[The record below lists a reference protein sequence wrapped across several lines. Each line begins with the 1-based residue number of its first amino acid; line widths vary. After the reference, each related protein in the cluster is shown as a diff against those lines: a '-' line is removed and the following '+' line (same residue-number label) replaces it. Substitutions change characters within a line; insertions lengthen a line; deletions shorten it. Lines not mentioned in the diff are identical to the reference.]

1 MELITQ
7 HLDELF
13 KFAPGDKVDVVFPAF
28 SKDKRQTEIKQC
40 VIYKRSLQQDERRI
54 YLTYFVFY
62 HKKVPALQVNHGR
75 ILGFSS
81 QASKNFGEDAL

>member
-13 KFAPGDKVDVVFPAF
+13 KYAPGDKVDVSFPSF
-28 SKDKRQTEIKQC
+28 DKKRPTEIKQC
-40 VIYKRSLQQDERRI
+40 VIYRRSLEQDERRI
-54 YLTYFVFY
+54 HLTYMVIY
-62 HKKVPALQVNHGR
+62 DKRTPPLQVNHGR

-81 QASKNFGEDAL
+81 QASTNYVEDVS